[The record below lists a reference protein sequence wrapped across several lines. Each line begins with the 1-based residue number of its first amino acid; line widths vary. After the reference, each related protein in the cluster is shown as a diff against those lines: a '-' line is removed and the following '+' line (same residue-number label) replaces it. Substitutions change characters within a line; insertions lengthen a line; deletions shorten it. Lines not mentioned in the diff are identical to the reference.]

1 MEFKYVVLNDA
12 GKIKKG
18 RLTADYRELAMDK
31 LLDEG
36 YVVIELSQVVESDIA
51 LRLNSVRKWLNKNV
65 TRVFNRGIKKKQID
79 SLKEE
84 LDLLGYRGSDIS
96 DMLRG
101 VSPATFDIDEFRR
114 DVPDLD
120 DIQVEKI
127 RSGRLNRDRKSSLSS
142 IGEAQFT
149 KKIKWTRGVSDD
161 ELVLFTEM
169 LALSLENGVDLVK
182 ALGTIQKDMKSD
194 RLKTA
199 LDNIIYDLS
208 NGSEFSEAL
217 SAQDTIFHEFYIS
230 LVKIGESGG
239 SSLPGALN
247 DLTKFLKM
255 KRFVKTEFVK
265 ASLYPAFLFLAV
277 SAVLVFLSVFLIP
290 KLSDIYESFG
300 FQLPWLTT
308 VVFSIADHF
317 LSIFTLMIL
326 SIVALVIAAFK
337 VDVVRNRLSSW
348 FDYWVLRIPVV
359 KTMMNHLL
367 MFQLNLTL
375 AITLKNDI
383 PMLDSLDLVNNVVS
397 NKYLKKDIEKIY
409 YDIVG
414 GNGVADS
421 FENREYIDS
430 MTKMAIRSGD
440 ESGMIYEAL
449 DKMSDHYDKKL
460 AVSIEKM
467 VSLMTPVSLVVMG
480 LIVGP
485 IVIGVMLPIASLSGQ
500 ISSM

>member
-1 MEFKYVVLNDA
+1 MLNSS
-12 GKIKKG
+12 GKMIKG
-18 RLTADYRELAMDK
+18 RMTADYREIAMDK
-31 LLDEG
+31 LVEEG
-36 YVVIELSQVVESDIA
+36 YVVIELNEVVSSDIA
-51 LRLNSVRKWLNKNV
+51 LRLNDARKWINKKLSG
-65 TRVFNRGIKKKQID
+65 VFNKGIKKKQID

-84 LDLLGYRGSDIS
+84 LDLLGYRGAEIS

-101 VSPATFDIDEFRR
+101 VSPSSFDIDEFRK

-127 RSGRLNRDRKSSLSS
+127 RSGRMNRDRKSSLSS
-142 IGEAQFT
+142 IGDASFT
-149 KKIKWTRGVSDD
+149 KKVKWTRGVSDD

-182 ALGTIQKDMKSD
+182 ALYTVQKDMKSE

-208 NGSEFSEAL
+208 NGAEFSEAL
-217 SAQDTIFHEFYIS
+217 SAQDTIFHEFYIA

-239 SSLPGALN
+239 SSLPVALN

-265 ASLYPAFLFLAV
+265 ASLYPAFLLVAV

-290 KLSDIYESFG
+290 KLSEIYESFG

-308 VVFSIADHF
+308 VIFSIADHF
-317 LSIFTLMIL
+317 LVVFSMFLL
-326 SIVALVIAAFK
+326 SIIALGIAIFK
-337 VDVVRNRLSSW
+337 VDVVRSRLSGW
-348 FDYWVLRIPVV
+348 LDYWVLRIPVV
-359 KTMMNHLL
+359 KTMMNQLL

-449 DKMSDHYDKKL
+449 EKMADHYDKKL

-467 VSLMTPVSLVVMG
+467 VQLMTPLSLIVMG

-485 IVIGVMLPIASLSGQ
+485 VVVGVMLPIVSLSSQ
-500 ISSM
+500 ISSLG

>member
-1 MEFKYVVLNDA
+1 MNEV
-12 GKIKKG
+12 GKVKKG
-18 RLTADYRELAMDK
+18 RVIAEYRELAMDK
-31 LLDEG
+31 LIGEG
-36 YVVIELSQVVESDIA
+36 YVVIELNEVVENDIA
-51 LRLNSVRKWLNKNV
+51 LRLNSARKWINKKLSG
-65 TRVFNRGIKKKQID
+65 VFNKGIKKKQID

-84 LDLLGYRGSDIS
+84 LDLIGYRNYEIS

-101 VSPATFDIDEFRR
+101 VSPSTFDIDEFRKI
-114 DVPDLD
+114 VPELD

-127 RSGRLNRDRKSSLSS
+127 RSGRTNRDRRTSLSTIS
-142 IGEAQFT
+142 EAKFT
-149 KKIKWTRGVSDD
+149 KKMKWTRGVSDD

-182 ALGTIQKDMKSD
+182 ALYTIQKDMRSE

-199 LDNIIYDLS
+199 LDNVIYDLS
-208 NGSEFSEAL
+208 NGSELSEAL
-217 SAQDTIFHEFYIS
+217 SAQDTIFHDFYIA

-239 SSLPGALN
+239 SSLPVALN

-255 KRFVKTEFVK
+255 RRFVKTEFVK
-265 ASLYPAFLFLAV
+265 ASLYPAFLFVAV

-290 KLSDIYESFG
+290 KLSEIYESFG

-308 VVFSIADHF
+308 VIFSIADHF
-317 LSIFTLMIL
+317 LVIFSMVIL
-326 SIVALVIAAFK
+326 SLIALGISIFK
-337 VDVVRNRLSSW
+337 VDVVRNKLSGW
-348 FDYWVLRIPVV
+348 LDYWVLRIPVV
-359 KTMMNHLL
+359 KTMMNQLL

-375 AITLKNDI
+375 AITLKNGI

-397 NKYLKKDIEKIY
+397 NKYLKKDIEKVY

-414 GNGVADS
+414 GNGLADS

-440 ESGMIYEAL
+440 ESGMIHEAL
-449 DKMSDHYDKKL
+449 EKMSDHYDKKL

-467 VSLMTPVSLVVMG
+467 VNLMTPVSLVIMG

-485 IVIGVMLPIASLSGQ
+485 VVIGVMLPIVSLSGQ
-500 ISSM
+500 ISSLN